1 MMMKNIPMG
10 GSDDTD
16 DKIMIGTSHIHIKIY
31 FVLVMIMILWM
42 MINDHMIIDHM
53 MQWWSSKVIE
63 SILVSSGQALPVRA
77 HPAPWLMSTK
87 CIHNNRLSK
96 LYTKNAC
103 KKGKGAEMYKMHQQH
118 QPRLFWIVYKYNK
131 VKTLKQFHQ
140 IIEQFWQLLPN

>member
-1 MMMKNIPMG
+1 MKNIPMG

-31 FVLVMIMILWM
+31 FVLTSSDP
-42 MINDHMIIDHM
+42 INCDDYDSMNDDHM

-96 LYTKNAC
+96 FYTKNAC
-103 KKGKGAEMYKMHQQH
+103 KKGKGTEMYKMHQQH
-118 QPRLFWIVYKYNK
+118 
-131 VKTLKQFHQ
+131 
-140 IIEQFWQLLPN
+140 